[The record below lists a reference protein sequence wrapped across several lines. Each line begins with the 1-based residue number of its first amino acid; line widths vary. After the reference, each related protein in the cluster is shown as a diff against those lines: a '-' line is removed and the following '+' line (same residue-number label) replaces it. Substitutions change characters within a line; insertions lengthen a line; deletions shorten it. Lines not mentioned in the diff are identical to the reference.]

1 MERGEKI
8 LEKLQEEA
16 NGGFG
21 GMKNDQSKSRRG
33 IKVVRGRSE
42 EN

>member
-16 NGGFG
+16 N
-21 GMKNDQSKSRRG
+21 RG
-33 IKVVRGRSE
+33 LVAGRMIRDRIGNE
-42 EN
+42 EI